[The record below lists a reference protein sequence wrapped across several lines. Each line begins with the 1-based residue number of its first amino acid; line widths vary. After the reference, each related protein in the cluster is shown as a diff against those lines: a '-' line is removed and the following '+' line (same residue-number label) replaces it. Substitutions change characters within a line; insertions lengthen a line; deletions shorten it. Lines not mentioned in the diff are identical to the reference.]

1 VDDITPESTSYIY
14 DEYSNRKSMSV
25 AGEQAYSVEY
35 NYDKSN
41 RLKTEIKT
49 SGGNIETTSYK
60 YDYNGNQTEKA
71 VNGTKVW
78 SGDYNGFNELTK
90 VVDNGVTALYKYDGN
105 GLRISKTV
113 DGVTTNHI
121 WDGAQI
127 VLDMDAS
134 WNLISKY
141 TRGLNLIYREG
152 EYGRNREYYVFNGH
166 GDVVQL
172 TDSNGNVVRTYDY
185 DAFGVENSPDEA
197 DTNPFRYC
205 GEYWDKIT

>member
-1 VDDITPESTSYIY
+1 MDDITPESTSYIY

-105 GLRISKTV
+105 GLRISK
-113 DGVTTNHI
+113 
-121 WDGAQI
+121 
-127 VLDMDAS
+127 
-134 WNLISKY
+134 
-141 TRGLNLIYREG
+141 R
-152 EYGRNREYYVFNGH
+152 
-166 GDVVQL
+166 
-172 TDSNGNVVRTYDY
+172 
-185 DAFGVENSPDEA
+185 
-197 DTNPFRYC
+197 
-205 GEYWDKIT
+205 